1 MFENIYYLF
10 GTIIILRLIYY
21 IINFKKLYAIR
32 EWLDKYNVISETLP
46 KKNDFRTE
54 LEKSMFDNNSFMLL
68 YEVIWFVLGFLT
80 VNKII
85 FLYMLF
91 YFIFLKIISKK
102 IKFTIIDKIVIFS
115 NTIIRL
121 IIYSILIINHFIIT
135 TS

>member
-54 LEKSMFDNNSFMLL
+54 LEKSMFDSNSVMLL

-121 IIYSILIINHFIIT
+121 IIYSILIINHFI
-135 TS
+135 